1 MQADTAGAFT
11 DTNDNVNHTIG
22 FVYSATP
29 SP

>member
-11 DTNDNVNHTIG
+11 DTNDDVNHTRG
-22 FVYSATP
+22 FMYSATQ